1 MAIKPKWYT
10 DPLALKQHWRSGTVT
25 YLIALSI
32 IAMLSLFSHYLVQN
46 IVQKQEATARVVNQA
61 GRQRM
66 LSQRI
71 TRFAGEMLLPVERQS
86 TPRLRQE
93 YLAAIDN
100 MAEVHQALVKG
111 SARLQIPVSDSITI
125 KQLFHQNPI
134 NLDKQVTDFIAT
146 AQQLADTQLSQE
158 IRQNGLVQLR
168 LAANSKLLNS
178 LDILVSQYQRESEQA
193 VYKLQNYNQL
203 SLFGMLLTLFLEAL
217 FIFRPLLLNLFRREQ
232 QYHQLLTEMENEIS
246 DRIHFIAFHDP
257 LTELPNRLSLLERIK
272 TAIQAVEQSQNHLV
286 VISIGLDRFKD
297 INNSLGHDQGDDFL
311 VAIANRLDTTAHEH
325 NGVAARIT
333 GDEFV
338 LFLNNKV
345 KTLDLMRILRQLKL
359 SIIQPLELNKRTV
372 QIGASLGIAVFPDD
386 GVQAEE
392 LLLHANQ
399 AMRVAKTDG
408 GNGFRFF
415 QPTMT
420 VNMARK
426 MKLEQELRLA
436 IISNQLE
443 LFYQPKIR
451 LTTGEITGVEA
462 LIRWHHPEEGMLS
475 PAEFIPIAEDSGL
488 IVDLGDWVL
497 VEALRQ
503 AAVWHKQH
511 IMIDIAINVSVKQ
524 LLRRN
529 VGDRIN
535 ALSEQ
540 MAINTH
546 YIQLEITENN
556 MMENLPRIVEQL
568 EQLQKNGFVIAI
580 DDFGTGHSSLASLR
594 DLPVN
599 VLKIDRS
606 FVTQAMQDDK
616 DAQIVRAIIEMGHS
630 LNKQII
636 AEGIVTTEQM
646 YLLQNFNCDEGQGYL
661 FSKPVSARL
670 ITPLLEQHM
679 IQISTT
685 TQAPRQHGMNML

>member
-246 DRIHFIAFHDP
+246 DRIHFVAFHDP

-272 TAIQAVEQSQNHLV
+272 TATQAVEQSQNHLV
-286 VISIGLDRFKD
+286 VISIGLDRFRD

-325 NGVAARIT
+325 NGVAARIA

-338 LFLNNKV
+338 LFLNSKV

-606 FVTQAMQDDK
+606 FVTQAMQHNK

-636 AEGIVTTEQM
+636 AEGIETTEQM

-679 IQISTT
+679 VQISTT

>member
-1 MAIKPKWYT
+1 
-10 DPLALKQHWRSGTVT
+10 
-25 YLIALSI
+25 
-32 IAMLSLFSHYLVQN
+32 
-46 IVQKQEATARVVNQA
+46 
-61 GRQRM
+61 
-66 LSQRI
+66 
-71 TRFAGEMLLPVERQS
+71 
-86 TPRLRQE
+86 
-93 YLAAIDN
+93 

-311 VAIANRLDTTAHEH
+311 VAIANRLDTTAHEY
-325 NGVAARIT
+325 NGIAARIT

-540 MAINTH
+540 MAINTQ

-568 EQLQKNGFVIAI
+568 EQLQQNGFVIAI

-636 AEGIVTTEQM
+636 AEGIETTEQM
-646 YLLQNFNCDEGQGYL
+646 YLLQNLNCDEGQGYL
-661 FSKPVSARL
+661 FSKPVSARF

-679 IQISTT
+679 IQISATE
-685 TQAPRQHGMNML
+685 APRQHGTNML

>member
-1 MAIKPKWYT
+1 MLFRSPEWMKRRLERSGIRAISALVDVTNYVMLELGQPLHAFDNTRLEGAVHARLAKPEEKLLLLNEQT
-10 DPLALKQHWRSGTVT
+10 IAVDADVLVIADDAKPLAMAGIMGGEESG
-25 YLIALSI
+25 
-32 IAMLSLFSHYLVQN
+32 
-46 IVQKQEATARVVNQA
+46 
-61 GRQRM
+61 
-66 LSQRI
+66 I
-71 TRFAGEMLLPVERQS
+71 T
-86 TPRLRQE
+86 
-93 YLAAIDN
+93 
-100 MAEVHQALVKG
+100 
-111 SARLQIPVSDSITI
+111 
-125 KQLFHQNPI
+125 
-134 NLDKQVTDFIAT
+134 LDT
-146 AQQLADTQLSQE
+146 
-158 IRQNGLVQLR
+158 
-168 LAANSKLLNS
+168 
-178 LDILVSQYQRESEQA
+178 SE
-193 VYKLQNYNQL
+193 
-203 SLFGMLLTLFLEAL
+203 LFLESAFFAPKAIAGRARRYGFGSDASHRFERGVDFGGVRRAIERATQL
-217 FIFRPLLLNLFRREQ
+217 IIDICGGQAGPVVEAKASLPARQPVRLRTARAEKVLGLPLGGERIAGLFRGLALSFEQ
-232 QYHQLLTEMENEIS
+232 
-246 DRIHFIAFHDP
+246 
-257 LTELPNRLSLLERIK
+257 
-272 TAIQAVEQSQNHLV
+272 
-286 VISIGLDRFKD
+286 
-297 INNSLGHDQGDDFL
+297 QGDDFL

-359 SIIQPLELNKRTV
+359 SIIQPLELNKCAV

-408 GNGFRFF
+408 GNAFRFF

-462 LIRWHHPEEGMLS
+462 LIRWHHPDEGMLS

-503 AAVWHKQH
+503 ASIWHKQH

-529 VGDRIN
+529 VSDSIC

-556 MMENLPRIVEQL
+556 MMENLPRIIDQL
-568 EQLQKNGFVIAI
+568 EQLQNNGFVIAI

-606 FVTQAMQDDK
+606 FVTQAMEDDK

-636 AEGIVTTEQM
+636 AEGIETTEQM

>member
-1 MAIKPKWYT
+1 
-10 DPLALKQHWRSGTVT
+10 
-25 YLIALSI
+25 
-32 IAMLSLFSHYLVQN
+32 
-46 IVQKQEATARVVNQA
+46 
-61 GRQRM
+61 
-66 LSQRI
+66 
-71 TRFAGEMLLPVERQS
+71 
-86 TPRLRQE
+86 
-93 YLAAIDN
+93 

-636 AEGIVTTEQM
+636 AEGIETTEQM

>member
-1 MAIKPKWYT
+1 MAIKPKWYA
-10 DPLALKQHWRSGTVT
+10 DPSALKQHWRTGTVT

-32 IAMLSLFSHYLVQN
+32 IALLSLFSHYLVQS

-71 TRFAGEMLLPVERQS
+71 TRFAGEMLLPIERQS
-86 TPRLRQE
+86 TPQLRQE

-100 MAEVHQALVKG
+100 MAEVHQALVNG
-111 SARLQIPVSDSITI
+111 SVRLQIPIPDSIAI
-125 KQLFHQNPI
+125 QQLFHQNPI
-134 NLDKQVTDFIAT
+134 NLNKQVTDFITT
-146 AQQLADTQLSQE
+146 AKQLADTQLSQE
-158 IRQNGLVQLR
+158 TRQNALIQLR
-168 LAANSKLLNS
+168 FAANRNLLDS
-178 LDILVSQYQRESEQA
+178 LDKLVSQYQYESEQA
-193 VYKLQNYNQL
+193 VYKLQNYNRL
-203 SLFGMLLTLFLEAL
+203 SLFGMLLTLLLEAL

-232 QYHQLLTEMENEIS
+232 QYHQLLAEMESEIS

-257 LTELPNRLSLLERIK
+257 LTELPNRLSLLERVK
-272 TAIQAVEQSQNHLV
+272 TAIQSVEQNQSHLV

-297 INNSLGHDQGDDFL
+297 INNSLGHDQGDDLL
-311 VAIANRLDTTAHEH
+311 VAIANRLDATAHKH
-325 NGVAARIT
+325 NGVAARIA

-359 SIIQPLELNKRTV
+359 SIIQPLELNKRDV
-372 QIGASLGIAVFPDD
+372 QIGASLGIAVFPED

-408 GNGFRFF
+408 GNAFRFF

-443 LFYQPKIR
+443 LHYQPKIR

-462 LIRWHHPEEGMLS
+462 LIRWHHPDEGMLS

-503 AAVWHKQH
+503 ASIWHKQQ

-529 VGDRIN
+529 VSDRIC

-556 MMENLPRIVEQL
+556 MMENLPRIIDQL
-568 EQLQKNGFVIAI
+568 EQLRNSGFVIAI

-594 DLPVN
+594 DLPIN

-606 FVTQAMQDDK
+606 FVTQAMEDDK

-636 AEGIVTTEQM
+636 AEGIETTEQM

-679 IQISTT
+679 IQISA
-685 TQAPRQHGMNML
+685 TQAPRQHGTNML

>member
-1 MAIKPKWYT
+1 MAIKPKWYA
-10 DPLALKQHWRSGTVT
+10 DPHALKQHWRTGTIT

-71 TRFAGEMLLPVERQS
+71 TRFAGEMLLPIERQS
-86 TPRLRQE
+86 TPQLRQE
-93 YLAAIDN
+93 YLAAIAN
-100 MAEVHQALVKG
+100 MAEVHQALVRG

-359 SIIQPLELNKRTV
+359 SIIQPLELNKCAV

-594 DLPVN
+594 DLPIN

-606 FVTQAMQDDK
+606 FVTQAMEDDK

-636 AEGIVTTEQM
+636 AEGIEATEQM

>member
-1 MAIKPKWYT
+1 MVIKPKWYT

-111 SARLQIPVSDSITI
+111 SARLQIPVSDSIAI
-125 KQLFHQNPI
+125 QQLFHQNPI
-134 NLDKQVTDFIAT
+134 TLDKQVTDFITT
-146 AQQLADTQLSQE
+146 AKQLADTQLSPE
-158 IRQNGLVQLR
+158 TRQNALIQLR

-178 LDILVSQYQRESEQA
+178 LDILVSQYQQESEQA

-203 SLFGMLLTLFLEAL
+203 SLFGMFLTLFLEAL

-232 QYHQLLTEMENEIS
+232 QYHQLLTEMESEIS

-297 INNSLGHDQGDDFL
+297 INNSLGHDQGDDLL
-311 VAIANRLDTTAHEH
+311 VAVANRLAATAHEH
-325 NGVAARIT
+325 NGVAARIA

-338 LFLNNKV
+338 LSLNNKV
-345 KTLDLMRILRQLKL
+345 KTLDLMRILRQLKS
-359 SIIQPLELNKRTV
+359 SIIQPLELNKRAV
-372 QIGASLGIAVFPDD
+372 QIGASLGIAIFPDD

-443 LFYQPKIR
+443 LFYQPKIC

-462 LIRWHHPEEGMLS
+462 LIRWHHPDEGMLS

-511 IMIDIAINVSVKQ
+511 VMIEIAINVSVKQ

-529 VGDRIN
+529 VSDRIC

-556 MMENLPRIVEQL
+556 MMDNLPRIIDQL
-568 EQLQKNGFVIAI
+568 EQLRNSGFVIAI

-599 VLKIDRS
+599 VRKIDRS
-606 FVTQAMQDDK
+606 FVTQAMEDDK
-616 DAQIVRAIIEMGHS
+616 DAQIVRAIIETGHS

-636 AEGIVTTEQM
+636 AEGIETTEQM

-661 FSKPVSARL
+661 FSKPVSARF

-679 IQISTT
+679 IQISATE
-685 TQAPRQHGMNML
+685 APRQHGANML

>member
-111 SARLQIPVSDSITI
+111 SARLQIPISDSIAI
-125 KQLFHQNPI
+125 QQLFHQNPI

-311 VAIANRLDTTAHEH
+311 VAIANRLDTTAHEY

-462 LIRWHHPEEGMLS
+462 LIRWHHPEEGMLP

-540 MAINTH
+540 MAINTQ

-556 MMENLPRIVEQL
+556 MMENLPRIIDQL
-568 EQLQKNGFVIAI
+568 EQLQNNGFVIAI

-606 FVTQAMQDDK
+606 FVTQAMEDDK

-636 AEGIVTTEQM
+636 AEGIETTEQM

>member
-1 MAIKPKWYT
+1 MAIKPKWYADT
-10 DPLALKQHWRSGTVT
+10 SALKQHWRTGTVT

-32 IAMLSLFSHYLVQN
+32 IALLSLCSHYLVQS

-71 TRFAGEMLLPVERQS
+71 TRFGGEMLLPIERQS
-86 TPRLRQE
+86 TPQLQKE
-93 YLAAIDN
+93 YIAAINN
-100 MAEVHQALVKG
+100 MAEVHQALVNG
-111 SARLQIPVSDSITI
+111 SARLQIPTSDSIVI
-125 KQLFHQNPI
+125 NQLFHHNPI
-134 NLDKQVTDFIAT
+134 NLDKQVTDFITT
-146 AQQLADTQLSQE
+146 AKQLADTQLSQE
-158 IRQNGLVQLR
+158 TRQNALIQLR

-178 LDILVSQYQRESEQA
+178 LDILVNQYQRESEQT
-193 VYKLQNYNQL
+193 VYKLQNYNRL
-203 SLFGMLLTLFLEAL
+203 SLFGMFLTLFLEAL

-232 QYHQLLTEMENEIS
+232 QYHRLLAEMESEIS

-272 TAIQAVEQSQNHLV
+272 TAIQAVEQSQSHLV

-297 INNSLGHDQGDDFL
+297 INNSLGHDQGDDLL
-311 VAIANRLDTTAHEH
+311 VAIANRLAATAHEH
-325 NGVAARIT
+325 NGVAARIA

-338 LFLNNKV
+338 LFLHNKV

-359 SIIQPLELNKRTV
+359 SIIQPLELSKRTV

-408 GNGFRFF
+408 GNAFRFF

-436 IISNQLE
+436 ILDNQLE

-462 LIRWHHPEEGMLS
+462 LIRWHHPDEGMLS

-497 VEALRQ
+497 AEALRQ
-503 AAVWHKQH
+503 AAVWHKQQ

-529 VGDRIN
+529 VSDRIC

-556 MMENLPRIVEQL
+556 MMENLPRIIDQL
-568 EQLQKNGFVIAI
+568 EQLQNSGFAIAI

-594 DLPVN
+594 DLPIN

-606 FVTQAMQDDK
+606 FVTQAMEDDK
-616 DAQIVRAIIEMGHS
+616 DAQIVRAIVEMGHS

-636 AEGIVTTEQM
+636 AEGIETTEQL

-679 IQISTT
+679 IQVSATE
-685 TQAPRQHGMNML
+685 APRQHGTNML

>member
-1 MAIKPKWYT
+1 M
-10 DPLALKQHWRSGTVT
+10 
-25 YLIALSI
+25 
-32 IAMLSLFSHYLVQN
+32 
-46 IVQKQEATARVVNQA
+46 
-61 GRQRM
+61 
-66 LSQRI
+66 
-71 TRFAGEMLLPVERQS
+71 
-86 TPRLRQE
+86 
-93 YLAAIDN
+93 
-100 MAEVHQALVKG
+100 
-111 SARLQIPVSDSITI
+111 
-125 KQLFHQNPI
+125 
-134 NLDKQVTDFIAT
+134 
-146 AQQLADTQLSQE
+146 
-158 IRQNGLVQLR
+158 
-168 LAANSKLLNS
+168 
-178 LDILVSQYQRESEQA
+178 
-193 VYKLQNYNQL
+193 
-203 SLFGMLLTLFLEAL
+203 
-217 FIFRPLLLNLFRREQ
+217 
-232 QYHQLLTEMENEIS
+232 
-246 DRIHFIAFHDP
+246 
-257 LTELPNRLSLLERIK
+257 
-272 TAIQAVEQSQNHLV
+272 
-286 VISIGLDRFKD
+286 
-297 INNSLGHDQGDDFL
+297 L
-311 VAIANRLDTTAHEH
+311 VAIANRLAATAHEH
-325 NGVAARIT
+325 NGVAARIA

-359 SIIQPLELNKRTV
+359 SIIQPLELNKCAV

-408 GNGFRFF
+408 GNAFRFF

-462 LIRWHHPEEGMLS
+462 LIRWHHPDEGMLS

-503 AAVWHKQH
+503 ASIWHKQH

-529 VGDRIN
+529 VSDSIC

-556 MMENLPRIVEQL
+556 MMENLPRIIDQL
-568 EQLQKNGFVIAI
+568 EQLQNNGFVIAI

-606 FVTQAMQDDK
+606 FVTQAMEDDK

-636 AEGIVTTEQM
+636 AEGIETTEQM

-679 IQISTT
+679 IQISATE
-685 TQAPRQHGMNML
+685 APRQHGTNML

>member
-636 AEGIVTTEQM
+636 AEGIETTEQM

>member
-415 QPTMT
+415 QPSMT

-636 AEGIVTTEQM
+636 AEGIETTEQM

>member
-297 INNSLGHDQGDDFL
+297 INKSLGHDQGDDFL

-636 AEGIVTTEQM
+636 AEGIETTEQM

>member
-311 VAIANRLDTTAHEH
+311 VAIANRLDTTAHEY

-462 LIRWHHPEEGMLS
+462 LIRWHHPEEGMLP

-540 MAINTH
+540 MAINTQ

-568 EQLQKNGFVIAI
+568 EQLQQNGFVIAI

-636 AEGIVTTEQM
+636 AEGIETTEQM

-661 FSKPVSARL
+661 FSKPVSARF

-679 IQISTT
+679 IQISATE
-685 TQAPRQHGMNML
+685 APRQHGTNML

>member
-1 MAIKPKWYT
+1 MVEIDVSRSPSHTVKPLESPGK
-10 DPLALKQHWRSGTVT
+10 
-25 YLIALSI
+25 
-32 IAMLSLFSHYLVQN
+32 
-46 IVQKQEATARVVNQA
+46 A
-61 GRQRM
+61 G
-66 LSQRI
+66 
-71 TRFAGEMLLPVERQS
+71 GLP
-86 TPRLRQE
+86 
-93 YLAAIDN
+93 N
-100 MAEVHQALVKG
+100 
-111 SARLQIPVSDSITI
+111 
-125 KQLFHQNPI
+125 
-134 NLDKQVTDFIAT
+134 
-146 AQQLADTQLSQE
+146 
-158 IRQNGLVQLR
+158 
-168 LAANSKLLNS
+168 
-178 LDILVSQYQRESEQA
+178 
-193 VYKLQNYNQL
+193 
-203 SLFGMLLTLFLEAL
+203 L

-420 VNMARK
+420 VNMACK

-636 AEGIVTTEQM
+636 AEGIETTEQM

>member
-1 MAIKPKWYT
+1 MAIKPKWYA
-10 DPLALKQHWRSGTVT
+10 DPLALKQHWRTGTVT

-32 IAMLSLFSHYLVQN
+32 IALLSLFSHYLVQS

-71 TRFAGEMLLPVERQS
+71 TRFAGEMLLPIERQS
-86 TPRLRQE
+86 TPQLRQE
-93 YLAAIDN
+93 YLAAIAN
-100 MAEVHQALVKG
+100 MAAVHQALVKG
-111 SARLQIPVSDSITI
+111 SARLQIPVSDSIAI
-125 KQLFHQNPI
+125 QQLFHENPI
-134 NLDKQVTDFIAT
+134 NLDKQVTDFVAT

-158 IRQNGLVQLR
+158 NRQNALYQLR
-168 LAANSKLLNS
+168 QAANKKLLDS
-178 LDILVSQYQRESEQA
+178 LDVLVSQYQLESEQA
-193 VYKLQNYNQL
+193 VYKLQNYNRL
-203 SLFGMLLTLFLEAL
+203 SLFGMLLTLLLEAL
-217 FIFRPLLLNLFRREQ
+217 FIFRPLLLNLLHRERL
-232 QYHQLLTEMENEIS
+232 YHQLLTKMESEIS
-246 DRIHFIAFHDP
+246 ERIHFIAFHDP

-272 TAIQAVEQSQNHLV
+272 TAIQAVEQNQSHLV
-286 VISIGLDRFKD
+286 VISISLDRFKD
-297 INNSLGHDQGDDFL
+297 INNSLGHDQGDDLL
-311 VAIANRLDTTAHEH
+311 VAIANRLDATAHEH
-325 NGVAARIT
+325 NGIAARIA

-338 LFLNNKV
+338 LFLNSKV
-345 KTLDLMRILRQLKL
+345 KTLDLMRILRQLKI
-359 SIIQPLELNKRTV
+359 SIIQPLEINKRTM
-372 QIGASLGIAVFPDD
+372 QISASLGIAVFPDD

-399 AMRVAKTDG
+399 AMRVAKTEG
-408 GNGFRFF
+408 GNAFRFF

-503 AAVWHKQH
+503 ASVWHKQH

-529 VGDRIN
+529 VSDRIC

-556 MMENLPRIVEQL
+556 MMENLPRIIDQL
-568 EQLQKNGFVIAI
+568 EQLQNNGFVIAI

-606 FVTQAMQDDK
+606 FVTQAMEDDK

-636 AEGIVTTEQM
+636 AEGIETTEQM

>member
-111 SARLQIPVSDSITI
+111 SARLQIPISDSIAI
-125 KQLFHQNPI
+125 QQLFHQNPI

-168 LAANSKLLNS
+168 LAANNKLLNS

-503 AAVWHKQH
+503 AAVWRKQH

-636 AEGIVTTEQM
+636 AEGIETTEQM